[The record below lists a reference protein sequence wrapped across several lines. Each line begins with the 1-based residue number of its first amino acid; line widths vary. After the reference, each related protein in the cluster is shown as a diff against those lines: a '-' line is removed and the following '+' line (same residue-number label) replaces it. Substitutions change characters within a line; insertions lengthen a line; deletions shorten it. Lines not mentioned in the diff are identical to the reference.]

1 MAIKALHFVYNVDAT
16 PQGLVRDF
24 VHRLVD
30 PATYPCRLCDITY
43 GRFVKKP
50 GWRRFLRSL
59 PVRSV
64 FHTRGGFT
72 RKFPQSTH
80 REFPVV
86 LAESLSGDFRVFI
99 SSQELATLP
108 SLEALQS
115 EVGARLEQH
124 RCADVQPPR
133 SAEVPTTA
141 AAARHQGRGGLG
153 NPRRGR

>member
-1 MAIKALHFVYNVDAT
+1 MAVKALHFVYNVDAT

-50 GWRRFLRSL
+50 GWQRFLRSL

-64 FHTRGGFT
+64 FYTRGGFT
-72 RKFPQSTH
+72 RKFPQSKH

-86 LAESLSGDFRVFI
+86 LAESHSGDLSVFI
-99 SSQELATLP
+99 SSQELAALP

-115 EVGARLEQH
+115 EVGARLEKLGS
-124 RCADVQPPR
+124 ADVQPNPPVDV
-133 SAEVPTTA
+133 STA
-141 AAARHQGRGGLG
+141 AA
-153 NPRRGR
+153 RRSRRD